1 MIVACE
7 IEANLFKE
15 GVLETDVFF
24 KAGTGNY
31 NL

>member
-15 GVLETDVFF
+15 SLLETDVFF
-24 KAGTGNY
+24 KSGTRNY
-31 NL
+31 S